1 MEKQQVAGV
10 QGEPKA
16 AGPGKGGQLIEQG
29 GGERAE
35 EFQEHCGSK
44 EQRNWWWIKKSGES
58 M

>member
-1 MEKQQVAGV
+1 MGKQQVAGV
-10 QGEPKA
+10 QGEPKE

-44 EQRNWWWIKKSGES
+44 GQRNW
-58 M
+58 